1 MTMWID
7 ALLCLGYRVEMEVP
21 RAWESMLCFS
31 RGRLV
36 LADCEGL
43 PMPCPVVPPL
53 RTSIATLSLLSLI
66 GSSTSA
72 WQQRRH
78 WVPAAGCALP
88 KPLYESHKG
97 PVRGTCDFEDIRHFG
112 MCDLSMVR
120 QS

>member
-1 MTMWID
+1 MIMWTD
-7 ALLCLGYRVEMEVP
+7 ALLCQDYRGEMEVP

-43 PMPCPVVPPL
+43 PMPCLVVPPF

-72 WQQRRH
+72 WQQGQQL
-78 WVPAAGCALP
+78 VPAAGCAPP
-88 KPLYESHKG
+88 KPL
-97 PVRGTCDFEDIRHFG
+97 V
-112 MCDLSMVR
+112 
-120 QS
+120 